1 MSSPKHKSNHSSN
14 SITKPSNHT
23 SSFEDIQR
31 TNLQKM
37 IESLAKQILS
47 TLHDT
52 ENADPKSQ
60 LSLLRVYA
68 QYMNL
73 YMKFE
78 TKYFPPNPVESN
90 KSEKTPTKNQ
100 NEIPSQPAKKS
111 GPQPKLSTNGSMDF
125 IRQSNQQHHRN
136 HLRQSNPNSALL
148 TEVTQRI

>member
-1 MSSPKHKSNHSSN
+1 MSSPKHKSNHSS
-14 SITKPSNHT
+14 KPAAN
-23 SSFEDIQR
+23 SSFQQCSFEETQR
-31 TNLQKM
+31 SNLQKM

-47 TLHDT
+47 TLQET

-90 KSEKTPTKNQ
+90 KSEKTPTKNRK
-100 NEIPSQPAKKS
+100 EIPNQPAKKS

-125 IRQSNQQHHRN
+125 IRQSN
-136 HLRQSNPNSALL
+136 PNSALL